1 MEAKAPRIFAEEAAD
16 LSKGVIGGLVGVPD
30 DPVPDDPVPGT
41 LAEGAAVP
49 VAVGEAE
56 PVELLLLLRLGKR
69 TLENCHIS

>member
-1 MEAKAPRIFAEEAAD
+1 MEAKVPRIFAEEAAD
-16 LSKGVIGGLVGVPD
+16 LSKGVIGGLVG
-30 DPVPDDPVPGT
+30 VPDDPVPGT